1 MSALKSNSL
10 PGGVSTVCDV
20 HASPHSP
27 SRLAKS
33 ENGNAGAHTDA
44 EDVSAGIREVQALWD
59 RRERAARRDRAIFKT
74 ALLSAMMHIS

>member
-1 MSALKSNSL
+1 MSAPKSNALS
-10 PGGVSTVCDV
+10 GSVATVSDAHT
-20 HASPHSP
+20 SPHSP
-27 SRLAKS
+27 SRLATS
-33 ENGNAGAHTDA
+33 QNGNAGTRAHV